1 MPATESMSREE
12 RIQSARR
19 WIEIGN
25 DRRARAGATLQESL
39 EAYDKAVELV
49 SPLCDSETSPVRD
62 DLASAWINRGIAL
75 MHDGSGP
82 SLRQSIRCFDKAI
95 ELRST
100 LLGLDDPWFRYN
112 LIGVWINRGD
122 ALARFGDDAARAASL
137 ASYDEAIR
145 LGSRMESDPRPK
157 VAWRLALAHLNRG
170 ATLLQ
175 LGGNERL
182 ADAGCSF
189 DSSIAALGASED
201 SQRLIAA
208 YAWEGKAEVLGHQ
221 GSDAEARTCARRA
234 MALVSGLE
242 PGALDATIVGLKAR
256 IALCANSWRALS
268 AAGGSTMDRN
278 EAADALDA
286 ADEGLRIAFG
296 WPATRQME
304 SLIVEL
310 FRFGSLGYASLQPQF
325 LGEFIGDFVKPT
337 LSAELGSALRPLAIQ
352 ALRNAI
358 GKLAGDGL
366 MRAGLSD
373 SEIATFAEL
382 RRTLESL
389 GQR

>member
-1 MPATESMSREE
+1 MPVTESLNLEE
-12 RIQSARR
+12 RIKGARR

-25 DRRARAGATLQESL
+25 DRRGRAGATLQESL
-39 EAYDKAVELV
+39 DAYDKAIELV
-49 SPLCDSETSPVRD
+49 SSFCESETSPVRD

-75 MHDGSGP
+75 MHDGGSP
-82 SLRQSIRCFDKAI
+82 SLRQSVECFDRAI
-95 ELRST
+95 GLRTT
-100 LLGLDDPWFRYN
+100 LLGLGDPWFRYN

-122 ALARFGDDAARAASL
+122 ALARFGDEASRAAAL
-137 ASYDEAIR
+137 ASYEEAIR
-145 LGSRMESDPRPK
+145 LGSGMESDRRPK
-157 VAWRLALAHLNRG
+157 VAWRMALAHLNRG

-175 LGGNERL
+175 LGGAETL
-182 ADAGCSF
+182 AEAGRSF

-208 YAWEGKAEVLGHQ
+208 YAWEGKAEVMGRQ
-221 GSDAEARTCARRA
+221 GSEAEARTCARRA

-242 PGALDATIVGLKAR
+242 PGGLDATIVGLKAR
-256 IALCANSWRALS
+256 IALCASSWRALS
-268 AAGGSTMDRN
+268 KAGGSTMDRN
-278 EAADALDA
+278 ESAEALDA

-325 LGEFIGDFVKPT
+325 LGEFIGDFVKPSA
-337 LSAELGSALRPLAIQ
+337 SAELGSALRPIAIQ
-352 ALRNAI
+352 AVRNAI

-366 MRAGLSD
+366 MKAGLD
-373 SEIATFAEL
+373 EPEIAMFAQL
-382 RRTLESL
+382 RSTLESL
-389 GQR
+389 ERR